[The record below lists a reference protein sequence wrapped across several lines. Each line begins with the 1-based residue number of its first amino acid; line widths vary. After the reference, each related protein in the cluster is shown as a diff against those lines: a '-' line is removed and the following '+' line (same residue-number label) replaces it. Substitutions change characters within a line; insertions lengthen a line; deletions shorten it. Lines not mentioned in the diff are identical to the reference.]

1 MARPRRAR
9 GTARAAPPA
18 RPCYGLRMARASP
31 IALLFAA
38 SVLTLGG
45 CLAPTR
51 DAIVDVRDAATDAP
65 APGVAVKVTTLN
77 PQHVL
82 RVSDYTRW
90 LAGGPEDDEPIAR
103 TGDDGS
109 RAVRIPTDRP
119 FMLNLLLPGAIPES
133 LHFREIGDPDAPFP
147 ASDWITVPVGV
158 DQPRYAVRIRPKP

>member
-1 MARPRRAR
+1 MPRLRPAPRARP
-9 GTARAAPPA
+9 G
-18 RPCYGLRMARASP
+18 YGLRMARPGPSAP
-31 IALLFAA
+31 LLAA
-38 SVLTLGG
+38 SVLTLSG

-51 DAIVDVRDAATDAP
+51 DAIVEVRDAATDAP

-77 PQHVL
+77 PQHVF

-90 LAGGPEDDEPIAR
+90 LAGGPEDDEPMAR

-133 LHFREIGDPDAPFP
+133 LHFREVGDPGGPFP
-147 ASDWITVPVGV
+147 PSDWIAVPVGV
-158 DQPRYAVRIRPKP
+158 EPARYAVRIKPKP